1 MAPPKNGLQ
10 VQRGG
15 LVEQNHRQRQLRK
28 DRERLSV
35 GPGPDQ
41 SQARRTKNYPDDDEY
56 QRGRQVPASDQ
67 PGDGGVAEH
76 EDCEDERGLT
86 VHSLL
91 LPQRRLHTD
100 IPRYA
105 PGVLVSRVA
114 SICSFLD
121 VRCSPPSGEMSTPA
135 GGFVRHRMPQPVTG
149 LEFCRHPLPSH
160 GIGARR
166 RCPHDLLL
174 RFLPNCYSPQCL
186 ILLCLAKWYR

>member
-100 IPRYA
+100 IPRHA

-121 VRCSPPSGEMSTPA
+121 VRCSPAGVDISPLGGEQRTSRKEQIAATRLTRPPGA
-135 GGFVRHRMPQPVTG
+135 
-149 LEFCRHPLPSH
+149 CRLN
-160 GIGARR
+160 
-166 RCPHDLLL
+166 L
-174 RFLPNCYSPQCL
+174 FLPGCS
-186 ILLCLAKWYR
+186 LLAT